1 MRSIRLFAVGAV
13 ALIALTGC
21 AATVAPKPTVSA
33 ASKTPTPTPTPM
45 EAAPLTG
52 VDVPEG
58 SVAHSVFMA
67 KIDNHPDARPQYGLN
82 HTDIVFEEL
91 VEGGMTRYVAVWH
104 SDIPD
109 SIGPVRSIR
118 PMDPDIA
125 SPFQGIIAYSG
136 GQTPFVNMMR
146 QTQVLNFIHGQSD
159 TEAYMSRT
167 TEKES
172 PHNVVVKAKQ
182 AVADHAELVAPGK
195 AFTFATG
202 GEMATAVQFGAMTDA
217 LHMQFSSGNTP
228 SWVWDPADGVYKRKQ
243 DNGNWDVDETGAV
256 ITADNIIV
264 QITPE
269 STLFGNVKFVP
280 KAEVVGS
287 GQGYISTGGKT
298 FPVTW
303 SKSDRNAFTVYTWQ
317 GANVAKL
324 APGNTW
330 VELVPTKGKFWTDA
344 HQG

>member
-1 MRSIRLFAVGAV
+1 MRGTRFLALGLV
-13 ALIALTGC
+13 ALVAMTGC
-21 AATVAPKPTVSA
+21 ASPVAPKPSA
-33 ASKTPTPTPTPM
+33 SAVSKTPTPTPTPM

-52 VDVPEG
+52 VQVPAG
-58 SVAHSVFMA
+58 SLAHSVFMA

-82 HTDIVFEEL
+82 QTDIVFEEL

-104 SDIPD
+104 STVPD

-146 QTQVLNFIHGQSD
+146 ETQVLNFIHGQAN

-172 PHNVVVKAKQ
+172 PHNVVVKAAQ
-182 AVADHAELVAPGK
+182 AVVDHPELAAPGN

-202 GEMATAVQFGAMTDA
+202 GEMPTAVQFGKMTDA
-217 LHMQFSSGNTP
+217 LHLQFSTGNIP
-228 SWVWDPADGVYKRKQ
+228 SWVWDATDGVYKRKQ

-256 ITADNIIV
+256 ITADNVVV

-303 SKSDRNAFTVYTWQ
+303 SKSDRNAFTVYTFQ
-317 GANVAKL
+317 GSNVAKL
-324 APGNTW
+324 VAGNTW
-330 VELVPTKGKFWTDA
+330 VELVPTKGKFWTDP
-344 HQG
+344 HQP